1 MSGVAQ
7 AGTAAHGG
15 GGFNRAERRAV
26 QAGPVRWLLSSPVG
40 PSGLAPHGV
49 RLWLLAAL
57 LAAAPAAG
65 AAQSPAAEP
74 PGARLYAERAAMVAL
89 DRRCALFDA
98 EERIGL
104 QAFVAQARGALLR
117 AGVSEAA
124 VAGYART
131 AAGAAATRPC
141 AEPVVLAEAARVKR
155 AFRAWRNTLSASY
168 PGVARSWQVSR
179 AGVDGWRAWQELG
192 GGVRAGFL
200 RTERGA
206 AFAVET
212 PDTEVASA
220 RLFLRDAARLG
231 PPRSGGRLLVP
242 LRAGTTSHQAAVRRA
257 AITKVRVEAAPR
269 AGTLLVFSDATT
281 AAVANADP
289 RDSFD
294 VELVTRAG
302 TVRTV
307 VVEVGDITAAWA
319 SAAVR

>member
-1 MSGVAQ
+1 VVCKQ
-7 AGTAAHGG
+7 QD
-15 GGFNRAERRAV
+15 V
-26 QAGPVRWLLSSPVG
+26 QPSVSSLRPG
-40 PSGLAPHGV
+40 WA
-49 RLWLLAAL
+49 WLAATVL
-57 LAAAPAAG
+57 SLTPVIV
-65 AAQSPAAEP
+65 AAQTAAEP

-104 QAFVAQARGALLR
+104 QAFMAQARGGLLR
-117 AGVSEAA
+117 AGVSDAA
-124 VAGYART
+124 VASYART
-131 AAGAAATRPC
+131 AAAAAASRPC
-141 AEPVVLAEAARVKR
+141 TEPVVVAEAARVKR

-179 AGVDGWRAWQELG
+179 AGVDGWRSWQELG

-212 PDTEVASA
+212 PDADVASA

-231 PPRSGGRLLVP
+231 PPRARGRLAVP

-289 RDSFD
+289 RDSFE
-294 VELVTRAG
+294 VELVTRSG
-302 TVRTV
+302 TVRAV